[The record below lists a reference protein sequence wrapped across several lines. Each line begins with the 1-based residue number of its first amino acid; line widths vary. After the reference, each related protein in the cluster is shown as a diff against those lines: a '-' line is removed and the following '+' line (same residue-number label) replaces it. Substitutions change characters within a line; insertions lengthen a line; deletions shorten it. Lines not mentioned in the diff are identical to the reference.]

1 MIYMETNQ
9 TNQTLTME
17 TILII
22 TKNEMFSDISRNYI
36 KNKVR
41 NLKKKKNFTV

>member
-1 MIYMETNQ
+1 
-9 TNQTLTME
+9 ME

-22 TKNEMFSDISRNYI
+22 TKNEMFSDSSRNYI

-41 NLKKKKNFTV
+41 NLKKKKKKKLYSVVT